1 MAFYEPN
8 QNAFVPKQ
16 KQPKKIQQLNELGE
30 LVEIDDPDYKPLVEY
45 REEQLAEFRALR
57 AQGYTQK
64 AETYIDENGEE
75 QYTGFVLLIPPAPKT
90 DEQLRAEYENRVNA
104 LIREKYT
111 LSQELGIMRQK
122 TDKPDEYA
130 EYYSY
135 CEQCKATAKAEIYG
149 G

>member
-1 MAFYEPN
+1 MAFYDPK

-16 KQPKKIQQLNELGE
+16 KQPDKIQQLNETGE
-30 LVEIDDPDYKPLVEY
+30 VIEIDDPTDKPLVEY
-45 REEQLAEFRALR
+45 SEEQLAEFRALR
-57 AQGYTQK
+57 AQGYKMQPAPDGTVQM
-64 AETYIDENGEE
+64 
-75 QYTGFVLLIPPAPKT
+75 IPPAPKT

-111 LSQELGIMRQK
+111 LSQELGIMRQQ

-135 CEQCKATAKAEIYG
+135 CEQCKSTAKAEIYG